1 MGYIM
6 NIFAATT
13 AAVLMVL
20 SIQPAQAMDGND
32 LLAGYNSYKR
42 VKAGIAA
49 DTDAYQGG
57 QFDGYVSGVFH
68 SAIGIALCV
77 KGDVKDGQIQEVVGQ
92 FLETHPE
99 SLQRTPVLLATQA
112 LMKAFPCK

>member
-1 MGYIM
+1 MNIM
-6 NIFAATT
+6 NIFVVTT

-20 SIQPAQAMDGND
+20 SIPPAQAMDGND

-49 DTDAYQGG
+49 GTDAYKGG
-57 QFDGYVSGVFH
+57 FFDGYVSGVFH
-68 SAIGIALCV
+68 SSVGIALCV

-92 FLETHPE
+92 FLETHPA
-99 SLQRTPVLLATQA
+99 SLQRSPVLLATQA
-112 LMKAFPCK
+112 LMKEFPCK

>member
-1 MGYIM
+1 M
-6 NIFAATT
+6 NILVKSIASI
-13 AAVLMVL
+13 LMVI
-20 SIQPAQAMDGND
+20 SIPVAQAMDGND

-49 DTDAYQGG
+49 GKDAYHGG
-57 QFDGYVSGVFH
+57 QFDGYVSGVFD
-68 SAIGIALCV
+68 SAVGIALCV
-77 KGDVKDGQIQEVVGQ
+77 PADVKSGQIQDVVGQ

-99 SLQRTPVLLATQA
+99 SRQRSAVLLSTQA

>member
-1 MGYIM
+1 M
-6 NIFAATT
+6 NILLKTIASIS
-13 AAVLMVL
+13 MVI
-20 SIQPAQAMDGND
+20 SIPVAQAMDGND

-49 DTDAYQGG
+49 GKDAYDGG
-57 QFDGYVSGVFH
+57 QFDGYVSGVFD
-68 SAIGIALCV
+68 SAVGIALCV
-77 KGDVKDGQIQEVVGQ
+77 PADAKSSQIQEVVGQ

-99 SLQRTPVLLATQA
+99 SRQRSAVLLSTQA

>member
-1 MGYIM
+1 M
-6 NIFAATT
+6 NIFVKAI
-13 AAVLMVL
+13 VSMLMVL
-20 SIQPAQAMDGND
+20 SISVAQAMDGND

-49 DTDAYQGG
+49 GTDAFDGG
-57 QFDGYVSGVFH
+57 QFDGYVSGVFD
-68 SAIGIALCV
+68 SAVGIALCV
-77 KGDVKDGQIQEVVGQ
+77 PADVKSGQINEVVGQ

-99 SLQRTPVLLATQA
+99 SRQRSAVLLATQA